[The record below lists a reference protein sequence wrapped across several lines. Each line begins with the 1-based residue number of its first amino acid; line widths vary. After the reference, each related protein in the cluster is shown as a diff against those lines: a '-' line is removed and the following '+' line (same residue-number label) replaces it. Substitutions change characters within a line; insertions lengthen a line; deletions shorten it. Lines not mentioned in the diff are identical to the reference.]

1 MQSRFLKIV
10 TVIFVVSIFSGC
22 TMRSYK
28 QVRDRV
34 DQDMPGNAGYVS
46 GTPVSEDRSDIRKT
60 RTTYVLEIN
69 DKKTE
74 AELQKVLNE
83 PVASKTSDA
92 ETVTPTPTQN
102 FTSDNKDSSSTSAS
116 TDRDASDRSS
126 RLMGMDNAP
135 EKSEPMMK
143 EEAVGKEYR
152 VEKGDTLQKISKK
165 FYGGYSKWNKIYEA
179 NKNKISNPNRIKPG
193 IVITIP

>member
-46 GTPVSEDRSDIRKT
+46 GTSISEDRSDIRKT
-60 RTTYVLEIN
+60 RTTYVLEVN
-69 DKKTE
+69 DKKQE
-74 AELQKVLNE
+74 AELQKVLDE
-83 PVASKTSDA
+83 PVVSKAADA
-92 ETVTPTPTQN
+92 EAVTSAPTQN
-102 FTSDNKDSSSTSAS
+102 FTPDNDDSSSALSS
-116 TDRDASDRSS
+116 TDRDDSDRSS
-126 RLMGMDNAP
+126 RGTDIDSIS
-135 EKSEPMMK
+135 EKSESMAS
-143 EEAVGKEYR
+143 EETLGKEYK

-179 NKNKISNPNRIKPG
+179 NKDKISNPNRIKPG